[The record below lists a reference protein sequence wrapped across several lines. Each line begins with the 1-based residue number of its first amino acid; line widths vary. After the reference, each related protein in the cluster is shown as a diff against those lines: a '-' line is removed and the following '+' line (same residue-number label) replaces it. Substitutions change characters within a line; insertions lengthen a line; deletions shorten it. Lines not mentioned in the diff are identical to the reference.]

1 MQKRLSAIPV
11 LAISLT
17 GLALVACGGSSTPP
31 VSSGPATSAPTSA
44 PTTAPTATAGPVSV
58 TCPTAAVL
66 NAALGLTVG
75 APKQTPTTG
84 NPSGDSGVSCEYM
97 SADFRSVVILVL
109 GTGPVREDFFTP
121 TEAGERAAAAKQ
133 GVTYSVTA
141 VSGVG
146 DKADYV
152 TFSRGGS
159 PTEDGLLAE
168 SSNSGIIITV
178 VPAVS
183 ESQLEAFISQL
194 LG

>member
-1 MQKRLSAIPV
+1 MQKLLQAPPVVLVSFAAIA
-11 LAISLT
+11 LA
-17 GLALVACGGSSTPP
+17 ACGGSTTGTGT
-31 VSSGPATSAPTSA
+31 SGPATSAPTTA
-44 PTTAPTATAGPVSV
+44 PTTAPAATAGPVSL

-66 NAALGLTVG
+66 NAGLGLTVS

-84 NPSGDSGVSCEYM
+84 NPAGDSGVSCEYT
-97 SADFRSVVILVL
+97 STDFKDVVILVL

-133 GVTYSVTA
+133 GLTYSATA

-152 TFSRGGS
+152 SFSKAGGA
-159 PTEDGLLAE
+159 TEDGILAQ
-168 SSNSGIIITV
+168 SSSSGIIITV

-183 ESQLEAFISQL
+183 ESQLEAFASQL

>member
-1 MQKRLSAIPV
+1 MQRRFWAISV

-17 GLALVACGGSSTPP
+17 GLALVGCGGSTTSG
-31 VSSGPATSAPTSA
+31 SGPATSAPTSV
-44 PTTAPTATAGPVSV
+44 PTTAATATPGPVSL

-66 NAALGLTVG
+66 DSGLGLTVG

-84 NPSGDSGVSCEYM
+84 NAPGDSGVSCEYL
-97 SADFRSVVILVL
+97 SADFKSVVILVL
-109 GTGPVREDFFTP
+109 GTGPVRQDFFTP
-121 TEAGERAAAAKQ
+121 TETGERAAAAKQ
-133 GVTYSVTA
+133 GLTYTVTP

-152 TFSRGGS
+152 TFVRGGN

-183 ESQLEAFISQL
+183 ESQLQAFVSQL